1 MKRRFVVSKSNHIG
15 CIIMSKKGL
24 INFFYPF
31 VIGKNYVEFCIF
43 FFEFQN
49 ASYDFFYT
57 IFVNRIVFLL
67 VYNFQFHHKL
77 GWVLKDKT
85 QRLLFFTHPLIPSQE
100 GIFIITLLRGVGV
113 CLSIAYR
120 KGWNSL

>member
-1 MKRRFVVSKSNHIG
+1 MKSKVVVTGDITQVDLSAGEIS
-15 CIIMSKKGL
+15 GL
-24 INFFYPF
+24 IDVQEILIN
-31 VIGKNYVEFCIF
+31 INNIF
-43 FFEFQN
+43 FFFGFQDV
-49 ASYDFFYT
+49 SYDFFYT

-100 GIFIITLLRGVGV
+100 GIFIIPLLRGVGV
-113 CLSIAYR
+113 CLSIAYK
-120 KGWNSL
+120 KG